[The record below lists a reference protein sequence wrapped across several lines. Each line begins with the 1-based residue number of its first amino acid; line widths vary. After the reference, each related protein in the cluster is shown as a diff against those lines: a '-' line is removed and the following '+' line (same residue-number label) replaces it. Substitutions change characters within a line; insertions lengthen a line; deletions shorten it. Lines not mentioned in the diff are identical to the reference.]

1 MEKMVRHWV
10 KKLIPHSEDVNDQ
23 DVRSQYGY
31 LGGWLSI
38 VVNVSLFVL
47 KGLFGILLGSV
58 ALIADGVHS
67 LSDVA
72 TSAIIVASFK
82 WARKPSDTV
91 HPFGHGRME
100 AIATLVVAVLLVV
113 LGLEFFRTSVGRII
127 HPVDYRVNFWI
138 VGFVVLTIFVKEWL
152 ARFTSILSRMIGS
165 SALEA
170 DSWHHRTDA
179 LSSILVLGAFAGQYF
194 GLYIMDG
201 IAGIIISG
209 FIVWTGWVIAKDG
222 VDDLLGKRPSA
233 ELVDQIKRAVRECSE
248 VLDIHDL
255 IIHQYG
261 QQMVLSFHIQ
271 VPETLS
277 LREAHRVSE
286 KVEKIV
292 LDRFH
297 AYATIHLD
305 PVNVADPELKIIRE
319 YLQDIL
325 DRCDFKVE
333 YHDLRAIQEDADS
346 TLLFDLVVEPATED
360 REIDRLKGMLEA
372 SIMDRFPSFQKIRIK
387 VEPKYAL

>member
-1 MEKMVRHWV
+1 MVRYWV
-10 KKLIPHSEDVNDQ
+10 KRSIPHWEDVHNQ

-38 VVNVSLFVL
+38 VVNVILFVL
-47 KGLFGILLGSV
+47 KGLFGILLGSI
-58 ALIADGVHS
+58 ALITDGIHS

-72 TSAIIVASFK
+72 TSVIIVASFK

-113 LGLEFFRTSVGRII
+113 IGLEFFKTSIERII
-127 HPVDYRVNFWI
+127 HPIGYRVSIWI
-138 VGFVVLTIFVKEWL
+138 TGFVILTILVKEWL
-152 ARFTSILSRMIGS
+152 ARFTSILGRMIGS
-165 SALEA
+165 SALKA
-170 DSWHHRTDA
+170 DSWHHHTDA
-179 LSSILVLGAFAGQYF
+179 LSSVLVLAAFAGQYF
-194 GLYIMDG
+194 GLSIMDG
-201 IAGIIISG
+201 IAGILISG

-233 ELVDQIKRAVRECSE
+233 DLVDKIKKAARECPE

-271 VPETLS
+271 ISETLS
-277 LREAHRVSE
+277 LKEAHRISE

-292 LDRFH
+292 LERFS

-305 PVNVADPELKIIRE
+305 PVNVADPELRKIGE
-319 YLQDIL
+319 YIQHFL
-325 DRCDFKVE
+325 DRWNFKVE
-333 YHDLRAIQEDADS
+333 YHDLRVIEEDS
-346 TLLFDLVVEPATED
+346 IHTLLFDLVVEPATKD
-360 REIDRLKGMLEA
+360 GEIDRLKGILET
-372 SIMDRFPSFQKIRIK
+372 SIRDGFPSFQKIQIK

>member
-1 MEKMVRHWV
+1 MVRHWV
-10 KKLIPHSEDVNDQ
+10 KKLIPHWEDVNDQ
-23 DVRSQYGY
+23 DVRSRYGY

-38 VVNVSLFVL
+38 VVNVALFLL

-72 TSAIIVASFK
+72 TSVIVVASFK

-100 AIATLVVAVLLVV
+100 AIATLVMAVLLVV
-113 LGLEFFRTSVGRII
+113 LGLEFFKTSIGRIS

-138 VGFVVLTIFVKEWL
+138 VGFVVLTILVKEWL
-152 ARFTSILSRMIGS
+152 ARFTNILSRMIGS
-165 SALEA
+165 STLEA

-179 LSSILVLGAFAGQYF
+179 LSSILVLAAFVGQYF
-194 GLYIMDG
+194 GLSIMDG
-201 IAGIIISG
+201 IAGILISG
-209 FIVWTGWVIAKDG
+209 FIMWTGWIIAKDG

-233 ELVDQIKRAVRECSE
+233 ELVDKIKRAARECPE

-261 QQMVLSFHIQ
+261 QQMVLSLHIQ
-271 VPETLS
+271 IPETLS
-277 LREAHRVSE
+277 LKEAHRISE
-286 KVEKIV
+286 KVEMIV
-292 LDRFH
+292 LDRFR

-305 PVNVADPELKIIRE
+305 PVNVADPELKLIRE
-319 YLQDIL
+319 YIQNIL
-325 DRCDFKVE
+325 DHRDFKVE
-333 YHDLRAIQEDADS
+333 YHDLRIIEEDMDC
-346 TLLFDLVVEPATED
+346 TLLFDLVVDPATED
-360 REIDRLKGMLEA
+360 REIDRLKGILET
-372 SIMDRFPSFQKIRIK
+372 SIRDRFPSFQKIRIK